1 MSALKETRFLLIGK
15 RYHSGAPNDELGGF
29 FRYQELESVSTYYRY
44 RYELRWYRVISSVLI
59 Y

>member
-29 FRYQELESVSTYYRY
+29 FRYQELESVSTYYGY
-44 RYELRWYRVISSVLI
+44 IDTN
-59 Y
+59 